1 MIDPQELPAYIGKA
15 IPELSQTIEQQDCK
29 NVYDIVKEMIT
40 YTSIQVVH
48 HNTAAAKK
56 CLHLAEQLY
65 KHGNAAIKNAIE
77 NVFVYSFSHSFFH
90 DTGHNEEVMKI
101 VPPSLYNLYRKQVLN
116 SHL

>member
-1 MIDPQELPAYIGKA
+1 MIDQQELPAYIGKA
-15 IPELSQTIEQQDCK
+15 MPELSQTIVQQDCK

-40 YTSIQVVH
+40 YTSTQVVQ
-48 HNTAAAKK
+48 HNTAATKK
-56 CLHLAEQLY
+56 CLYLAEQLY

-90 DTGHNEEVMKI
+90 DAIRSEEVMKI
-101 VPPSLYNLYRKQVLN
+101 VPPSLYDLYRKQVLN